1 MGGIDD
7 ILDANKA
14 YADNFEHERLV
25 GRAAKGLAILTC
37 MDCRIDPLALGGLAL
52 GDLKVIRN
60 AGAQLDETSIHDLVL
75 ASHLLDVN
83 RILILPH
90 TRCAMAS
97 ATETQ
102 MRDIIKMSSS
112 IDVSELKIRTI
123 DNQEDALVDA
133 VRKLRSN
140 PHLKEGCS
148 VHGGIYDVDSGRIKI
163 IET

>member
-52 GDLKVIRN
+52 GDVKVIRN
-60 AGAQLDETSIHDLVL
+60 AGAQLDETSMHDLVL

-102 MRDIIKMSSS
+102 MRDIIKMTSS

-163 IET
+163 IEA

>member
-52 GDLKVIRN
+52 GDVKVIRN

-163 IET
+163 IDT

>member
-52 GDLKVIRN
+52 GDVKVIRN
-60 AGAQLDETSIHDLVL
+60 AGAQLDETSMHDLVL

-102 MRDIIKMSSS
+102 MRDIIKMTSS

-123 DNQEDALVDA
+123 NNQEDALVDA

-163 IET
+163 IEA

>member
-7 ILDANKA
+7 ILAANEV
-14 YADNFEHERLV
+14 YASSFQHEGLL

-37 MDCRIDPLALGGLAL
+37 IDCRIDPLALGGLSL
-52 GDLKVIRN
+52 GDVKVVRN
-60 AGAQLDETSIHDLVL
+60 AGAQLDESSIHDLVL

>member
-52 GDLKVIRN
+52 GDVKVIRN
-60 AGAQLDETSIHDLVL
+60 AGAQLDEYSTHDLVL

-163 IET
+163 IDT

>member
-52 GDLKVIRN
+52 GDVKVIRN

-102 MRDIIKMSSS
+102 MRDIIKMTSS

-123 DNQEDALVDA
+123 NNQEDALVDA

-163 IET
+163 IEA

>member
-7 ILDANKA
+7 ILDANEA
-14 YADNFEHERLV
+14 YAGSFQHEGLV
-25 GRAAKGLAILTC
+25 GRAAKGIAILTC
-37 MDCRIDPLALGGLAL
+37 MDCRIDPLALGGLSL
-52 GDLKVIRN
+52 GDVKVVRN
-60 AGAQLDETSIHDLVL
+60 AGAQLDETAIHDLVL

-102 MRDIIKMSSS
+102 MQATIKMKSG

-123 DNQEDALVDA
+123 NDQEQTLVDA

-148 VHGGIYDVDSGRIKI
+148 VHGGIYDVDTGRIKI
-163 IET
+163 IDA

>member
-52 GDLKVIRN
+52 GDVKVIRN

>member
-7 ILDANKA
+7 ILEANEV
-14 YADNFEHERLV
+14 YASSFQHEQLV

-37 MDCRIDPLALGGLAL
+37 MDCRIDPLALGGLSL
-52 GDLKVIRN
+52 GDVKVVRN

-90 TRCAMAS
+90 TRCAMTTATNAQIRAVIEMRSSVKAS
-97 ATETQ
+97 DLE
-102 MRDIIKMSSS
+102 
-112 IDVSELKIRTI
+112 IRTI
-123 DNQEDALVDA
+123 SDQNQTLVDS

-148 VHGGIYDVDSGRIKI
+148 VHGGIYDVDTGRIKI
-163 IET
+163 IDA

>member
-7 ILDANKA
+7 ILEANEV
-14 YADNFEHERLV
+14 YTSSFQHEQMV

-37 MDCRIDPLALGGLAL
+37 MDCRIDPLALGGLSL
-52 GDLKVIRN
+52 GDVKVVRN
-60 AGAQLDETSIHDLVL
+60 AGAQLDETSTHDLVL

-90 TRCAMAS
+90 TRCAMAVS
-97 ATETQ
+97 TDTQ
-102 MRDIIKMSSS
+102 IRAVIEMRSSVKAS
-112 IDVSELKIRTI
+112 DLEIRTI
-123 DNQEDALVDA
+123 NDQNQALIDS

-148 VHGGIYDVDSGRIKI
+148 VHGGVYDVDTGRIKI
-163 IET
+163 IDA